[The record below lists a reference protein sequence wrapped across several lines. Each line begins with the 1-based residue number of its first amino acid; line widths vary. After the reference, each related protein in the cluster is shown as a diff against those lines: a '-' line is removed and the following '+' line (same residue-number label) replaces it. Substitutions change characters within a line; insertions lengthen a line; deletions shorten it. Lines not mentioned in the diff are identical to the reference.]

1 MKPGAKR
8 ALLKRFNYE
17 CLYCSTEL
25 NDKSMTVEHLIP
37 RSWGGA
43 TTKSNVALACVICN
57 NDRGAK
63 DLYLYIDSLPT
74 RDQVYAKLQYVQIL
88 ECIKYTTIVKPKVK
102 EPEKPK
108 YNKFWSNLGYGV
120 KL

>member
-17 CLYCSTEL
+17 CLYCATEL

-37 RSWGGA
+37 RSWGG
-43 TTKSNVALACVICN
+43 TCVKSNVALACVTCN

-63 DLYLYIDSLPT
+63 DLYSYIESLAT
-74 RDQVYAKLQYVQIL
+74 RDQVYAKLTYVKIL
-88 ECIKYTTIVKPKVK
+88 ECIKYTTIAKPTTKVQD
-102 EPEKPK
+102 KPK